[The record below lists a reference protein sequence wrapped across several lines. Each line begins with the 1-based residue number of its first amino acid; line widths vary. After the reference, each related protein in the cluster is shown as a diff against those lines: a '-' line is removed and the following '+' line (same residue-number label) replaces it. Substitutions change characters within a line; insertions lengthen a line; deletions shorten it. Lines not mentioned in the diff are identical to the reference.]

1 MKNVLL
7 PTDLTVQ
14 SLRPVHDIV
23 KDAKGRQITIR
34 IVHLISLPTS
44 ITDLLFIDQ
53 NKPYREIPENFK
65 EALQLLSNK
74 YQGFVEKIV
83 FDFVY
88 CQSARYFNNFI
99 EGNKIDA
106 VYMLSDY
113 NYQQTLRQSE
123 KIIPYLDKC
132 RLQVR
137 KLPLPVEAFSEY
149 ESLSALLNSIEP
161 VKKPELNRTA
171 KTTISYS

>member
-34 IVHLISLPTS
+34 VVHLISLPTS

-53 NKPYREIPENFK
+53 NKPYKDIPENFI
-65 EALQLLSNK
+65 EALQSLQNK
-74 YQGFVEKIV
+74 YQGIVEKIV

-88 CQSARYFNNFI
+88 CESSRYFNNFI

-106 VYMLSDY
+106 VYMLGDY
-113 NYQQTLRQSE
+113 NYKQTLKQSE
-123 KIIPYLDKC
+123 KIIPYLNKC
-132 RLQVR
+132 KVQIR
-137 KLPLPVEAFSEY
+137 KLTLHAEASSEY
-149 ESLSALLNSIEP
+149 GSFSALLNGIEP
-161 VKKPELNRTA
+161 VKKPELNKKA
-171 KTTISYS
+171 KTTINY